1 MKYDF
6 EVDARDVYKKVEYR
20 IKIKNSWRVGV
31 RVRLTLLLLKLTKRI
46 YPGDIV
52 IEETNKFQKGN
63 MTDFVCNHERH
74 EQHEKNVF

>member
-52 IEETNKFQKGN
+52 IEETNKF
-63 MTDFVCNHERH
+63 
-74 EQHEKNVF
+74 